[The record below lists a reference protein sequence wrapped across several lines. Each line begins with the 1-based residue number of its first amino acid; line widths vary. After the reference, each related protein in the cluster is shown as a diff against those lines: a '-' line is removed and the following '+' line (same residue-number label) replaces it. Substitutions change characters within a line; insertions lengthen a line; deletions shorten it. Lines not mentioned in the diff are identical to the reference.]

1 MLQQHHLKPH
11 LLSAAIALSLLLLSG
26 CGGDNEIA
34 SWTAPSAPTGL
45 GHADSAPLANE
56 ATVPPYVD
64 FGHSNQRG
72 DARYATKDTN
82 ASVRALQGFL
92 DIWQPLAASDGIVYV
107 DAGVS
112 AEANGSFPAVA
123 KSTWSGVPGV
133 SPDGKV
139 LNQAVHNANIQYVIN
154 ATKNRTSAQELAAY
168 LDDRRK
174 KGYSITDGLGPLTAA
189 WRTAAAQ
196 TTTIT
201 NIPADATTKKYDDKG
216 NDLGDEKSAT
226 FGTAVTFA
234 GTDYDGSTEPAK
246 RYFKYARP
254 WRWSS
259 NVIVAPSLEPAK
271 SGSPDTDGGFVSGHT
286 AEAYRDALMMA
297 YMLPERYQEL
307 MTRAAELG
315 ENRILGGMHSPLDVI
330 GGRIHGQSVIAYT
343 LYSQRQG
350 SKIDATAGTAT
361 PVTDSRK
368 AAYDQA
374 HSVLMAA
381 VGASDLASFN
391 AYAHSGTTATDRFAD
406 YATNKKEYLRRM
418 TYGFSPIGD
427 TTKPAVVPKG
437 AEILLETRLP
447 YLDDAQRRVVLK
459 TTAFASGYPAMDDA
473 EGWGRLNLFAAA
485 DGYGA
490 FNGDVSVTMDASKG
504 GFHAKDCWRN
514 DITGAGLLTK
524 QGSGALGLSGNNSY
538 TGGTLL
544 KAGTLKGTSA
554 SAFGKG
560 DVYQTGGTLIV
571 DAASA
576 LNVGARYTQ
585 TGGELQLVIG
595 KNSQGRL
602 SASSD
607 ITLGG
612 TLNVKFKD
620 GYKPAVGDVLNVI
633 SGSSVHGEFSAVTV
647 AGYKASAV
655 YGDNYVQLKITQ

>member
-1 MLQQHHLKPH
+1 MSQTHSFKPH
-11 LLSAAIALSLLLLSG
+11 LLSSAIAASLLLLSG
-26 CGGDNEIA
+26 CGGS
-34 SWTAPSAPTGL
+34 SWTPPSAPTGL
-45 GHADSAPLANE
+45 GYMDSAPVANE
-56 ATVPPYVD
+56 ATVPAYVD
-64 FGHSNQRG
+64 YGHSNQRG

-82 ASVRALQGFL
+82 ASVRSLQGFL
-92 DIWQPLAASDGIVYV
+92 SIWKPLEASDGIVYV
-107 DAGVS
+107 DAGTS
-112 AEANGSFPAVA
+112 AVANGSFPAVA

-133 SPDGKV
+133 SPDGTV
-139 LNQAVHNANIQYVIN
+139 LNQTVHNANIQYVIN
-154 ATKNRTSAQELAAY
+154 ATVNRTSAQELAAY

-174 KGYSITDGLGPLTAA
+174 KGYSITDGLGPLTSA

-201 NIPADATTKKYDDKG
+201 SIAADATTKKYDDKG

-259 NVIVAPSLEPAK
+259 SVKVAPSLEPAK
-271 SGSPDTDGGFVSGHT
+271 SSTPDTDGGYVSGHT

-307 MTRAAELG
+307 LTRASELG

-350 SKIDATAGTAT
+350 SKIDASAGTAT

-381 VGASDLASFN
+381 VGVSDLASFN
-391 AYAHSGTTATDRFAD
+391 AYAHSGSTSTDRFAD
-406 YATNKKEYLRRM
+406 YSTNKKEYLRRM
-418 TYGFSPIGD
+418 TYGFSPIAD

-459 TTAFASGYPAMDDA
+459 TTAFASGYPVMDDA

-490 FNGDVSVTMDASKG
+490 FNGDVTVTMDASKG
-504 GFHAKDCWRN
+504 GFHAQDTWRN

-524 QGSGALGLSGNNSY
+524 QGTGALTLSGNNAY
-538 TGGTLL
+538 TGGTAL
-544 KAGTLKGTSA
+544 KAGTLKAA
-554 SAFGKG
+554 SSTAFGKG
-560 DVYQTGGTLIV
+560 DVHQSGGTLVV
-571 DAASA
+571 DSA
-576 LNVGARYTQ
+576 NGVNVGARYTQ

-595 KNSQGRL
+595 KGSQGRL
-602 SASSD
+602 NASKEV
-607 ITLGG
+607 TLGG
-612 TLNVKFKD
+612 PLNVKFKD
-620 GYKPAVGDVLNVI
+620 GYKPAVGDVLSIV
-633 SGSSVHGEFSAVTV
+633 SGSSVHGQFSSVTV
-647 AGYKASAV
+647 AGYKANV
-655 YGDNYVQLKITQ
+655 TYGDSSVQLQITQ